1 MIITLVKADFSMQ
14 NIGTLG
20 SFSILTNILNAN
32 YNGPT
37 SVMKGDALSA
47 TVTLFD
53 NYEVNSVK
61 VTMNGVEIPDAYT
74 IEGKVV
80 SINIAAVTGVVFIN
94 VVDRVSVNNSV
105 FSSWTPILG
114 TRVGG
119 SMITDE
125 GKAQSE
131 RGVVYDFTG
140 YDWSQYKI
148 RVTCRYGTNTAMYA
162 GGFYDGNG
170 NFLGGF
176 WKSNGAANVFT
187 EAELSDNDLPDRV
200 SWSDIATISL
210 CASEMENSP
219 LTAPTLEIVSTEYY
233 IPSAIYPKGTVVQKV
248 FPGATQYETSSSGM
262 VTEYSGY
269 DWENYDVYATCR
281 YGTNPAMYAIAL
293 WGANDTYLG
302 GVWLSSGVA
311 QVFTLQ
317 QINDSDLPEGV
328 TWADVEKIGLAHNST
343 IASALKLVPKV

>member
-1 MIITLVKADFSMQ
+1 MIITLVKANFSAS

-37 SVMKGDALSA
+37 SVMKGEALNA

-61 VTMNGVEIPDAYT
+61 VTMNGIEISNAYT
-74 IEGKVV
+74 IEGKVI
-80 SINIAAVTGVVFIN
+80 SINIAEVTGVVIIN
-94 VVDRVSVNNSV
+94 VVDKISMGDAI
-105 FSSWTPILG
+105 FSSWTPVLG
-114 TRVGG
+114 TRVAG

-125 GKAQSE
+125 GKSTSAA
-131 RGVVYDFTG
+131 GVVYDFTG

-148 RVTCRYGTNTAMYA
+148 RATCRYGTNTAMYA

-176 WKSNGAANVFT
+176 WKSTGTANVFT
-187 EAELSDNDLPDRV
+187 AVELSDNDLPDGV

-210 CASEMENSP
+210 CASEMEGSP
-219 LTAPTLEIVSTEYY
+219 LTAPILEIVSTEYY
-233 IPSAIYPKGTVVQKV
+233 VPSAIYPEGTTVQKV

-281 YGTNPAMYAIAL
+281 YGTNTAMYAIAL

-302 GVWLSSGVA
+302 GVWLSSGAA

-328 TWADVEKIGLAHNST
+328 TWADVEKIGLAHNSSIT
-343 IASALKLVPKV
+343 PALKLVPKV

>member
-1 MIITLVKADFSMQ
+1 MIITLVKADFSAR

-53 NYEVNSVK
+53 NYEVDSVK
-61 VTMNGVEIPDAYT
+61 VTMNGVEMSDAYT
-74 IEGKVV
+74 IEGKVI
-80 SINIAAVTGVVFIN
+80 SINIATVTGVVFIN
-94 VVDRVSVNNSV
+94 VVDRISVSDKI
-105 FSSWTPILG
+105 FSSWTPVLG
-114 TRVGG
+114 TRVGT
-119 SMITDE
+119 SMITSE
-125 GKAQSE
+125 GKAHSD

-148 RVTCRYGTNTAMYA
+148 RVTCRYGTNTSMYA

-176 WKSNGAANVFT
+176 WKSSGTASIFNNV
-187 EAELSDNDLPDRV
+187 ELNDIDLPVGV
-200 SWSDIATISL
+200 SWSDIAVISL
-210 CASEMENSP
+210 CATEMADSP
-219 LTAPTLEIVSTEYY
+219 LQAPILEIVSPEYY
-233 IPSAIYPKGTVVQKV
+233 VPSALYPEGVVVSKV
-248 FPGATQYETSSSGM
+248 FPGATQYETSTSGM

-269 DWENYDVYATCR
+269 DWENYDIYATCR
-281 YGTNPAMYAIAL
+281 YGTNTAMYAIAL
-293 WGANDTYLG
+293 WGENDTYLG
-302 GVWLSSGVA
+302 GVWLSAGAA

-328 TWADVEKIGLAHNST
+328 TWANVEKIGLAHNSSVT
-343 IASALKLVPKV
+343 PALRLVPKV